1 MVLRDPDA
9 MGVQSDAD
17 DDFELSESPPSYA
30 AHWSQSRPL
39 IYSARNARQSRPGGS
54 YNAASRSLDD
64 TKPPRWIEMTRS
76 VVSAPRFRRYVLIY
90 LGLFL
95 VGWVSW
101 RMLLYPRLQ
110 ERSSLLHSLDPSTK
124 TEAGGWFGSNAMPQ
138 FDDIVHIRTLDP
150 ELVPSGSAEV
160 EADSSSRKRLI
171 FVGDVHGCK
180 AELEEL
186 LEKVSFKPNSGDHL
200 ILTGDLINKGPD
212 STGVVDLARGYSAS
226 CVRGNHEDRILL
238 VRQELVKTN
247 ALATP
252 EDDEE
257 SYLSSRETRERALAR
272 SLSDE
277 QAKWLSSCPVILDV
291 GPVPGIGQ
299 VVVVHAGLVP
309 GVELEKQDPSSVMTM
324 RTIDL
329 DTHVPSPKKKGM
341 NWAKMFDKHQSLLY
355 SNLESSIEDRL
366 SGTMTVVYG
375 HDASSSLSIRT
386 FTKGLD
392 SGCVKGGKLTA
403 LVVEDGGKQ
412 NIVKVKCKDYLKEK

>member
-1 MVLRDPDA
+1 
-9 MGVQSDAD
+9 
-17 DDFELSESPPSYA
+17 
-30 AHWSQSRPL
+30 
-39 IYSARNARQSRPGGS
+39 
-54 YNAASRSLDD
+54 
-64 TKPPRWIEMTRS
+64 
-76 VVSAPRFRRYVLIY
+76 
-90 LGLFL
+90 
-95 VGWVSW
+95 
-101 RMLLYPRLQ
+101 
-110 ERSSLLHSLDPSTK
+110 
-124 TEAGGWFGSNAMPQ
+124 MPQ

-180 AELEEL
+180 AECRSYISLGVFPPILTSLIVEEL

-212 STGVVDLARGYSAS
+212 TTGVVDLVRRYSAS

-238 VRQELVKTN
+238 VRRELVKTN
-247 ALATP
+247 TLATP

-257 SYLSSRETRERALAR
+257 SYLSSREVRERALAR

-341 NWAKMFDKHQSLLY
+341 NWAKVCF
-355 SNLESSIEDRL
+355 SSTLFLRG
-366 SGTMTVVYG
+366 SV
-375 HDASSSLSIRT
+375 
-386 FTKGLD
+386 
-392 SGCVKGGKLTA
+392 
-403 LVVEDGGKQ
+403 
-412 NIVKVKCKDYLKEK
+412 